1 MNKAGRPRWWVAG
14 LVGFLCLAVGTAAWL
29 VLKPDTYVASPRR
42 QAYASARPDL
52 AATTLDDL
60 RQAVMQR
67 DVPAAE
73 GLAADDRAR
82 SLLGAVVT
90 NADSLGVTDFTA
102 RYVDEGGAVAKDG
115 RWTAAVDLTWRFG
128 HDDPSPVHEEVEIGF
143 ATVPSAGKDAVRI
156 TGIGGSGQH
165 SPLWLTEALHV
176 RPGAGVLTLGPDAA
190 AVERYA
196 RLAGRAVPVVARVV
210 KGWAGPLVVEV
221 PRSEAELDAALGAAP
236 GTYAGVAAV
245 TASVDGSTRSDAP
258 VHVFVNPEVMGALD
272 DQGAQI
278 VLSHEATHAA
288 TKAATN
294 THRPIWLTEGFAD
307 YVALRDVHLP
317 ITKTAG
323 QIIAQVRKSGPPDH
337 LPDQGDFDS
346 HSSSFGAE
354 YEAAWLLCRVIAE
367 RAGERGLVA
376 VYDRVGAGE
385 DLDAVLRDVL
395 GVGTPGLTR
404 LWQRRL
410 SDLAG

>member
-1 MNKAGRPRWWVAG
+1 MAG
-14 LVGFLCLAVGTAAWL
+14 LVGFLCLAVGTLAWL
-29 VLKPDTYVASPRR
+29 ALRPDTYVASPGRP
-42 QAYASARPDL
+42 AYASARPDL
-52 AATTLDDL
+52 AAGTLDDL
-60 RQAVMQR
+60 QQAVTRR
-67 DVPAAE
+67 DAHAAE

-90 NADSLGVTDFTA
+90 NAESLGVTDFTA

-128 HDDPSPVHEEVEIGF
+128 HDDPSPVHEEVEVGF
-143 ATVPSAGKDAVRI
+143 ATAASTASNASGGQDAVRI
-156 TGIGGSGQH
+156 TGIGGGGQR
-165 SPLWLTEALHV
+165 SPLWLTEALRV
-176 RPGAGVLTLGPDAA
+176 RSGAGVLTLGADAA
-190 AVERYA
+190 AVDRYA
-196 RLAGRAVPVVARVV
+196 TLAARAVPVVARVV

-245 TASVDGSTRSDAP
+245 TASVDGSMASDAP
-258 VHVFVNPEVMGALD
+258 VHVFVNPEVMGTLD

-278 VLSHEATHAA
+278 VLSHEVTHAA

-323 QIIAQVRKSGPPDH
+323 QIITQVRKSGPPDH
-337 LPDQGDFDS
+337 LPGQGDFDS

-354 YEAAWLLCRVIAE
+354 YEAAWLVCRVIAE
-367 RAGERGLVA
+367 QAGERGLLA
-376 VYDRVGAGE
+376 VYDRVGAGQ